1 MALIAHRR
9 LFLIAPKNQL
19 PLTGSIS
26 PSLFLGPPGKAIYI
40 IYIYII
46 PPTILY
52 YSYPADEFTLAL
64 VLRGKIREGV

>member
-9 LFLIAPKNQL
+9 LFLIAPLNQL

-40 IYIYII
+40 YY
-46 PPTILY
+46 PLKLLY
-52 YSYPADEFTLAL
+52 FSYPADEFTLP
-64 VLRGKIREGV
+64 

>member
-1 MALIAHRR
+1 MALIAHRK

-40 IYIYII
+40 YIYS
-46 PPTILY
+46 PLKLCTIAIQLT
-52 YSYPADEFTLAL
+52 SLP
-64 VLRGKIREGV
+64 

>member
-1 MALIAHRR
+1 MALIAHRK

-40 IYIYII
+40 YS
-46 PPTILY
+46 PLKLCTIAIQLT
-52 YSYPADEFTLAL
+52 SLP
-64 VLRGKIREGV
+64 

>member
-26 PSLFLGPPGKAIYI
+26 PSLFLGPPGKAIYLF
-40 IYIYII
+40 
-46 PPTILY
+46 PPTTLY
-52 YSYPADEFTLAL
+52 YSYSADEFTLAL
-64 VLRGKIREGV
+64 VLRGIRREGV